1 MDDDL
6 FSSKVGRILR
16 LNYRLTR
23 KIINL
28 AQQTG
33 NITQEVKK
41 LLQILYDGI
50 TDLKDLSS
58 EYINSDI
65 PNGPKY
71 ADEIVL
77 HAWRTFFH
85 PIEALRQ
92 LPSCGEFVAAR
103 MYLCVGWGSYE
114 APAVKLDFNYDT
126 LARETAPLYE
136 FIVDLD
142 DALLEPLKKIWA
154 LSGNRERF
162 DWVFTDFDATS
173 FRTTVGA
180 LSPQELEDLGG
191 IRRKECWYND
201 PTESDGYILYAGKV
215 PRWDC
220 GEQDHCD
227 FEWTWEGSDG
237 PIDGYL
243 EYHFL
248 IDNDPNRRIW
258 HGISSFRRS
267 LQLCRDARQKSEA
280 HIGRQQHQAFDQVA
294 RRHRLPPELRN
305 QILGYVEYRD
315 PFPYLEKLDLA
326 EAYVPFP
333 RVGGSCT
340 HCDNT
345 KGETT
350 AKRTCPQKAMHVWN
364 LALRRFHTFH
374 KINCQTWSL
383 CAQHD
388 CKGHHEDYNWKVDRD
403 PGFSTYLESQAA
415 RGNDKFVS
423 LDHVGFGPMNPIRI
437 EPLEDWIRQDA
448 LFRGNGVYDEAREDI
463 LMIGGLGGLK
473 DAMIHGRTLTA
484 GWEGDTELSYN
495 DEEEGVRD
503 MPTTWQYGRNLYSE
517 KVAKEVM
524 RGLHSEA
531 DCDWCIN
538 VPDEFELIM

>member
-1 MDDDL
+1 MDDGL
-6 FSSKVGRILR
+6 FSSKVGHILR

-33 NITQEVKK
+33 KITQEVKK

-50 TDLKDLSS
+50 ADLKDLSS

-103 MYLCVGWGSYE
+103 MYLCVG
-114 APAVKLDFNYDT
+114 
-126 LARETAPLYE
+126 
-136 FIVDLD
+136 
-142 DALLEPLKKIWA
+142 
-154 LSGNRERF
+154 
-162 DWVFTDFDATS
+162 
-173 FRTTVGA
+173 A

-191 IRRKECWYND
+191 IRRREYWYND
-201 PTESDGYILYAGKV
+201 PTESDEYILYAGKM

-280 HIGRQQHQAFDQVA
+280 HIRRQQHQAFDQVA
-294 RRHRLPPELRN
+294 RRHRLPPELQN
-305 QILGYVEYRD
+305 QIRGYVEYRD

-333 RVGGSCT
+333 RIGGSCT

-388 CKGHHEDYNWKVDRD
+388 CKGYHEDYNWKVDRG

-463 LMIGGLGGLK
+463 LMTGGLGGLK

-484 GWEGDTELSYN
+484 GWEGDTELWYN

-538 VPDEFELIM
+538 VPNEFELIM

>member
-33 NITQEVKK
+33 DITQEVKK
-41 LLQILYDGI
+41 LLKILYDSI

-103 MYLCVGWGSYE
+103 MYLCIGWGFYE
-114 APAVKLDFNYDT
+114 APAVKLDFNYNT

-142 DALLEPLKKIWA
+142 DALLEPLKKVWA
-154 LSGNRERF
+154 LSRNRERF

-173 FRTTVGA
+173 FR
-180 LSPQELEDLGG
+180 
-191 IRRKECWYND
+191 KM
-201 PTESDGYILYAGKV
+201 

-237 PIDGYL
+237 PIDGHL

-248 IDNDPNRRIW
+248 IDNDPNRSIW

-267 LQLCRDARQKSEA
+267 HQLCRDARQKSEA

-326 EAYVPFP
+326 EAYAPFP

-340 HCDNT
+340 HCDTT

-350 AKRTCPQKAMHVWN
+350 AQRTCPQKAMHVWN

-374 KINCQTWSL
+374 KIN
-383 CAQHD
+383 

-415 RGNDKFVS
+415 RGNDEFVS
-423 LDHVGFGPMNPIRI
+423 LDHVGFGPLNPIRI
-437 EPLEDWIRQDA
+437 EPVEDWIRQDA

-484 GWEGDTELSYN
+484 GWEGDTKLWYN
-495 DEEEGVRD
+495 NEEEGVGD

>member
-33 NITQEVKK
+33 DITQEVKK
-41 LLQILYDGI
+41 LLKILYDGI

-58 EYINSDI
+58 EYINSGI
-65 PNGPKY
+65 QNGPKY

-92 LPSCGEFVAAR
+92 LPSCGEFVAVR
-103 MYLCVGWGSYE
+103 MYLCIGWGFYK
-114 APAVKLDFNYDT
+114 APAVKLVFNNDI

-154 LSGNRERF
+154 LSRNRERF

-191 IRRKECWYND
+191 IRRREYWYND
-201 PTESDGYILYAGKV
+201 PTESDEYILYAGKM

-220 GEQDHCD
+220 GDQDHCD

-267 LQLCRDARQKSEA
+267 FQLCRDARQKSEA
-280 HIGRQQHQAFDQVA
+280 HIGRQQHQAFD
-294 RRHRLPPELRN
+294 
-305 QILGYVEYRD
+305 
-315 PFPYLEKLDLA
+315 
-326 EAYVPFP
+326 
-333 RVGGSCT
+333 
-340 HCDNT
+340 
-345 KGETT
+345 
-350 AKRTCPQKAMHVWN
+350 QKAMHVWN

-388 CKGHHEDYNWKVDRD
+388 CKGHHEDYNWKVDRG

-463 LMIGGLGGLK
+463 LIIGGLGGLK

-484 GWEGDTELSYN
+484 GWEGDTELWYN

-524 RGLHSEA
+524 RGLDSEA

>member
-1 MDDDL
+1 M
-6 FSSKVGRILR
+6 
-16 LNYRLTR
+16 
-23 KIINL
+23 
-28 AQQTG
+28 
-33 NITQEVKK
+33 
-41 LLQILYDGI
+41 
-50 TDLKDLSS
+50 
-58 EYINSDI
+58 
-65 PNGPKY
+65 
-71 ADEIVL
+71 
-77 HAWRTFFH
+77 
-85 PIEALRQ
+85 
-92 LPSCGEFVAAR
+92 
-103 MYLCVGWGSYE
+103 
-114 APAVKLDFNYDT
+114 
-126 LARETAPLYE
+126 
-136 FIVDLD
+136 
-142 DALLEPLKKIWA
+142 
-154 LSGNRERF
+154 
-162 DWVFTDFDATS
+162 
-173 FRTTVGA
+173 
-180 LSPQELEDLGG
+180 
-191 IRRKECWYND
+191 
-201 PTESDGYILYAGKV
+201 

-220 GEQDHCD
+220 GEQDLCD

-248 IDNDPNRRIW
+248 IDNDPNWRIW

-267 LQLCRDARQKSEA
+267 HQLCRDARQKSEA

-364 LALRRFHTFH
+364 LALRRFHAFH

-484 GWEGDTELSYN
+484 GWEGDTELWYN

>member
-50 TDLKDLSS
+50 ADLKDLSS

-77 HAWRTFFH
+77 HSWRTFFH

-103 MYLCVGWGSYE
+103 MYLCVG
-114 APAVKLDFNYDT
+114 
-126 LARETAPLYE
+126 
-136 FIVDLD
+136 
-142 DALLEPLKKIWA
+142 
-154 LSGNRERF
+154 
-162 DWVFTDFDATS
+162 
-173 FRTTVGA
+173 A

-191 IRRKECWYND
+191 IRRREYWYND
-201 PTESDGYILYAGKV
+201 PTESDEYILYTGKM

-258 HGISSFRRS
+258 HGILSFRRS

-280 HIGRQQHQAFDQVA
+280 HIGRQQHQAFYQVA

-350 AKRTCPQKAMHVWN
+350 AKRTCPQKAMYVWN

-415 RGNDKFVS
+415 RGNDEFVS
-423 LDHVGFGPMNPIRI
+423 LDQVGFGPMNPIRI
-437 EPLEDWIRQDA
+437 EPVEDLIGQDA

-484 GWEGDTELSYN
+484 GWEGDTELWYN